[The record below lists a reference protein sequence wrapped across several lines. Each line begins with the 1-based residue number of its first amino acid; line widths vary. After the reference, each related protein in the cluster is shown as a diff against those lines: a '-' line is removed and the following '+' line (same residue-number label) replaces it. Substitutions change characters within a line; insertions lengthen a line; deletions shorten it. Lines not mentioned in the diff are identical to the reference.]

1 MLVWEKAKGFG
12 GAHDELN
19 SLHSLGATW
28 ILVARVPV
36 KIRWRFHPR
45 PRATAAPRAP
55 RVSPPLSS
63 SQWCWGAGIR
73 SSRALRKRKLRLS
86 KVNWVGQGHVAD
98 KR

>member
-1 MLVWEKAKGFG
+1 MWEKAKGFG

-55 RVSPPLSS
+55 RVSPPRPPHS
-63 SQWCWGAGIR
+63 GAG
-73 SSRALRKRKLRLS
+73 
-86 KVNWVGQGHVAD
+86 GQAFAAAVLYG
-98 KR
+98 RGS